1 MKNREMENEK
11 LKGERRMREIVRLKL
26 DDGFP
31 FDEIARMLRIDIIDC
46 KLIFANAVDGVD
58 FASDSLS
65 EDETRSDWD
74 PIPKQVDNGRIVELS
89 GSTVEILLLEIDEFA
104 RLNRSLKFETG
115 NIRYDGVAF
124 VIALRM
130 ERI

>member
-1 MKNREMENEK
+1 
-11 LKGERRMREIVRLKL
+11 MREIVRLKL

-31 FDEIARMLRIDIIDC
+31 FDKIARMLQIDIIDC